1 MKSPSKQK
9 IKGQTISKIPLAKT
23 SVPPH
28 HHQMRTSR
36 LLGEGRSFYHV
47 MSRVVDRRMVFK
59 AREKEVFR
67 KILRNQEAF
76 TGVRV
81 VTY

>member
-1 MKSPSKQK
+1 
-9 IKGQTISKIPLAKT
+9 
-23 SVPPH
+23 
-28 HHQMRTSR
+28 
-36 LLGEGRSFYHV
+36 
-47 MSRVVDRRMVFK
+47 MVFK

>member
-1 MKSPSKQK
+1 MKEAAEYF
-9 IKGQTISKIPLAKT
+9 KGQTISMILPAKISLL
-23 SVPPH
+23 PH
-28 HHQMRTSR
+28 HHSMRTSR
-36 LLGEGRSFYHV
+36 LLGEGHSFYRV

>member
-1 MKSPSKQK
+1 
-9 IKGQTISKIPLAKT
+9 
-23 SVPPH
+23 
-28 HHQMRTSR
+28 
-36 LLGEGRSFYHV
+36 

-59 AREKEVFR
+59 AREKEVLR

-81 VTY
+81 VTYCLMSNHFHLLLEVPDRESLAPLDEAGLLAVLPLLHDEVAVETKN

>member
-1 MKSPSKQK
+1 
-9 IKGQTISKIPLAKT
+9 
-23 SVPPH
+23 
-28 HHQMRTSR
+28 MRTSR

-47 MSRVVDRRMVFK
+47 MSRDVDRRMVFK
-59 AREKEVFR
+59 ARDKEVFR
-67 KILRNQEAF
+67 KILRNQEAV